1 LLFIAHRTPFPPN
14 KGDKI
19 RSYNILKYLSARYS
33 VDLAFLVED
42 VNDLQYLDELKQFAS
57 SIFYAVL
64 PPYKK
69 LTAAISAFSHRDSIS
84 THYFYSNKLQ
94 KAIDQYFQTNLPSC
108 VFCFSSPTAEYVF
121 QSEYF
126 AQLQQSSRLLM
137 DLIDLDS
144 LKWSQYAQRSN
155 PLMRQIYKRE
165 AGLLARYEEKIARMF
180 NSLFLVS
187 EAEKQLCPQPIREKV
202 VVVSNGVDLI
212 TFFPSEGN
220 DTLSDGPVIV
230 FTGAMDYWPNVD
242 AVTWFGKEIWPLIL
256 FQESKARFF
265 IVGANPTPEVLAL
278 SREKNIT
285 VTGSVEDIREY
296 IALADICVAPL
307 RIARGIQNKVL
318 EAMAMG
324 KAVVATP
331 QAIEGISAE
340 SSQQAMI
347 ADSVD
352 AFAQAVVHLL
362 REKDTRLLLGKGA
375 RNTMERHYSW
385 EKNLSHLDAVLP

>member
-1 LLFIAHRTPFPPN
+1 
-14 KGDKI
+14 
-19 RSYNILKYLSARYS
+19 
-33 VDLAFLVED
+33 
-42 VNDLQYLDELKQFAS
+42 
-57 SIFYAVL
+57 
-64 PPYKK
+64 
-69 LTAAISAFSHRDSIS
+69 
-84 THYFYSNKLQ
+84 
-94 KAIDQYFQTNLPSC
+94 
-108 VFCFSSPTAEYVF
+108 
-121 QSEYF
+121 
-126 AQLQQSSRLLM
+126 M

-187 EAEKQLCPQPIREKV
+187 EAEKQLCPQPVREKV